1 MQKDANFL
9 NQNFD
14 PNMEST
20 ILLCKP
26 LADWFARNQ
35 ETMAYFE
42 LTKPGCL
49 HFEGTNANPDVI
61 ALGRMANAGLMWV
74 TSYSK
79 EYTEE
84 EKAFNAAFSIAQ
96 VYEQEKSKLSDN
108 AKKQYAINTEELEK
122 DETHHKSR

>member
-1 MQKDANFL
+1 MQKSAKFL

-14 PNMEST
+14 SNIEST

-49 HFEGTNANPDVI
+49 HFEGTNAHPDII
-61 ALGRMANAGLMWV
+61 ALGRMTNAGLLWLA
-74 TSYSK
+74 SYNK
-79 EYTEE
+79 QYTEE
-84 EKAFNAAFSIAQ
+84 EKAFNAAFSIAN

-108 AKKQYAINTEELEK
+108 AKNQYAINIKELEEK
-122 DETHHKSR
+122 ETHYKSR